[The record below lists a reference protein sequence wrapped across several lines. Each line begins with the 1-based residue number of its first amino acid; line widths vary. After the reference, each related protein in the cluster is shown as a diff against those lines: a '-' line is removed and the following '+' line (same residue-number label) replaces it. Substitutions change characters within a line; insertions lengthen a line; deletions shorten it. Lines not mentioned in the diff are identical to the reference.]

1 MSSNKKVKTVG
12 GTSIFQK
19 FFTHLLE
26 DDPLKQEIRD
36 AMQLLLEDCTRGN
49 KIQHR
54 LWPSE
59 YKILGINNLWRFELT
74 GARRLIYT
82 IIGEPD
88 GLIVSIIEVMS
99 HKEYEGRFDY

>member
-12 GTSIFQK
+12 GTSKFEK

-36 AMQLLLEDCTRGN
+36 AMKLLLEDCTRGD
-49 KIQHR
+49 KIQHK
-54 LWPSE
+54 LWPPE
-59 YKILGINNLWRFELT
+59 YRILGINNLWRFELT

-82 IIGEPD
+82 IIGESD
-88 GLIVSIIEVMS
+88 GLVVSIIEVMS
-99 HKEYEGRFDY
+99 HKEYDIRFHY